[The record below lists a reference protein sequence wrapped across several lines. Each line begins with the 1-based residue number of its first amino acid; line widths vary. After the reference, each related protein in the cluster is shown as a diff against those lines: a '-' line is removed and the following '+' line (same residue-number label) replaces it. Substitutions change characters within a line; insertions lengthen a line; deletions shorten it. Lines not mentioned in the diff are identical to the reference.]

1 MYPRSYS
8 REQYNSYLYS
18 PQNIPGVFHYP
29 NGYPQPRAIDY
40 SIALP
45 TEPRPLEPVYPAPP
59 RLTHISEQRNDY
71 YFTTPVEE
79 RPSCMLQESWRP
91 GLSRTTNEHEEY
103 SEENDGDSLED
114 GVEGKKSQRLSV
126 TWLRFRGSQFL
137 DLFAT
142 AKVTTLLSNLVQ
154 QRSSGYIMSFVWFL

>member
-29 NGYPQPRAIDY
+29 SGYPQPRAIDY

-45 TEPRPLEPVYPAPP
+45 TEPRPSEPIYPAPP

-71 YFTTPVEE
+71 NYTTPVEE

-91 GLSRTTNEHEEY
+91 SLSRTTNEHEEC

-114 GVEGKKSQRLSV
+114 GVEGKTSQRLSV
-126 TWLRFRGSQFL
+126 TWLKFRGSQFH
-137 DLFAT
+137 DLLAT
-142 AKVTTLLSNLVQ
+142 AKVITLFSNLVQ

>member
-45 TEPRPLEPVYPAPP
+45 TEPRPLEPIYPAPP

-71 YFTTPVEE
+71 YYTTPVEE
-79 RPSCMLQESWRP
+79 RPSCMVQESWRP

-114 GVEGKKSQRLSV
+114 DVEGKKSQRLSV
-126 TWLRFRGSQFL
+126 T
-137 DLFAT
+137 
-142 AKVTTLLSNLVQ
+142 
-154 QRSSGYIMSFVWFL
+154 